1 MQLDPADYLRLD
13 VPHSLGATAAGAAF
27 ATSSGDVLDVES
39 FGPGV
44 FRLRVGPSTRP
55 DYGIVVARPK
65 ACTVAQRAPGAWAF
79 AAGDA
84 TLELRGSPLAI
95 RLSWKNHVVLHSI
108 TDEQVNG
115 GTRLP
120 TFGRLRQG
128 GLWSAAF
135 ALATGEPVYGLGEQ
149 FGPLDKRGQLVH
161 SHIQDALG
169 VNTGRA
175 YKGTPFAWSMGSG
188 RGAWG
193 AFVNTPGM
201 VTHGVGHPD
210 WSHRSYAVMVE
221 DEALDLFVF
230 AGDTPATIVDL
241 YTQLTGRAAAV
252 PRWSLGLW
260 VSRTSY
266 GNADTAVAVA
276 ARLRERRIPSDV
288 MMLDAGATYD
298 PETRFD
304 FTWDPQRT
312 GDAADTLAK
321 IKARDFRVCASECPL
336 VSVNSPLFQELASQ
350 QYLLLT
356 PEGDP
361 YVYMADVDAQADTP
375 TSAVASPESGIVD
388 FTNPDAFAWWRD
400 AHAALFE
407 DGVDAIASEFGE
419 QVPDDA
425 TAFNGDTGARLHN
438 VYPLLYNRCVYEAT
452 SRFQKPHDGPPLVW
466 SRAGWAGSQR
476 YPIGFGGAPQ
486 SDWEGLAASIRGAL
500 SWGMSGNPYHSSDV
514 GGFYGS
520 SQPSPELYVRWLQAA
535 VFFSHMRLNGTGE
548 REPWAFG
555 AEAEGIA
562 RKWLALRYRLIPYL
576 EQAIAQASRT
586 GMPLS
591 RAMPLAF
598 PDSRLARDFET
609 QFMCGDALLVA
620 PILREGGEVDI
631 ALPPGAWY
639 DLNTRARY
647 AGSQVL
653 RYAAK
658 LDQFPV
664 FGREGL
670 ALPLGRSVQHTGE
683 ISAEVPLEALWIF
696 GRPLQPLEGY
706 RQVKIEADRIAGH
719 VVRAMLNVD
728 VQVFGDASAVN
739 VLPL

>member
-1 MQLDPADYLRLD
+1 MQLDPAHYLRLD

-27 ATSSGDVLDVES
+27 ATSSGDVLDVEC
-39 FGPGV
+39 FGAGV

-55 DYGIVVARPK
+55 DYGILAARPK
-65 ACTVAQRAPGAWAF
+65 ACTIAQRAPGSWTF
-79 AAGDA
+79 SAGDSA
-84 TLELRGSPLAI
+84 LELRGSPLTL
-95 RLSWKNHVVLHSI
+95 RVLWKGHVVLRSI
-108 TDEQVNG
+108 TDESLDG
-115 GTRLP
+115 GARLP
-120 TFGRLRQG
+120 TLGRLRQG

-135 ALATGEPVYGLGEQ
+135 ALTTGEPVYGLGEQ
-149 FGPLDKRGQLVH
+149 FGPLDKRGQLIH
-161 SHIQDALG
+161 SHVQDAQG

-175 YKGTPFAWSMGSG
+175 YKGTPFAWSPGCG
-188 RGAWG
+188 KGAWG
-193 AFVNTPGM
+193 TFVHTPGM

-210 WSHRSYAVMVE
+210 WSHRSYAMMVE

-230 AGDTPATIVDL
+230 AGESPGAIVDL
-241 YTQLTGRAAAV
+241 YTQLTGRPAAV

-260 VSRTSY
+260 VSRASY
-266 GNADTAVAVA
+266 GSGDTAIAVA
-276 ARLRERRIPSDV
+276 TRLRERRIPSDV
-288 MMLDAGATYD
+288 LMLDAGTTSD
-298 PETRFD
+298 PNTRFD
-304 FTWDPQRT
+304 FTWDAERM
-312 GDAADTLAK
+312 GDPVGTLAK
-321 IKARDFRVCASECPL
+321 IKERDFRVCISECPH
-336 VSVNSPLFQELASQ
+336 VSVDSPLFQDLASQ

-361 YVYMADVDAQADTP
+361 YVHAWGGAAQP
-375 TSAVASPESGIVD
+375 HRVAPPMPESGIVD

-400 AHAALFE
+400 EHVALFE
-407 DGVDAIASEFGE
+407 DGVDVIASEYGE

-425 TAFNGDTGARLHN
+425 VAFNGDSGARLHN

-452 SRFQKPHDGPPLVW
+452 ARFQKPHDGPPMIW

-500 SWGMSGNPYHSSDV
+500 SLGMSGNPYHSSDV

-520 SQPSPELYVRWLQAA
+520 SPPSAELFVRWLQAA
-535 VFFSHMRLNGTGE
+535 VFFSHMRLNGAGE

-576 EQAIAQASRT
+576 EQAIGQALQT
-586 GMPLS
+586 GLPVS

-620 PILREGGEVDI
+620 PIVREGGEVDI

-647 AGSQVL
+647 PGSQVL

-664 FGREGL
+664 FGREGF
-670 ALPLGRSVQHTGE
+670 ALPLGRAVQHTGE
-683 ISAEVPLEALWIF
+683 INGEVPLEALWLF
-696 GRPLQPLEGY
+696 GKPAQPLARY
-706 RQVKIEADRIAGH
+706 RQVSVEADRLTGH
-719 VVRAMLNVD
+719 TVRAMLNVD

>member
-1 MQLDPADYLRLD
+1 MQPDAAEYLRLD
-13 VPHSLGATAAGAAF
+13 VPHCLGATAAGASF
-27 ATSSGDVLDVES
+27 ATSSGDVLDVEC
-39 FGPGV
+39 FGPGA
-44 FRLRVGPSTRP
+44 FRLRVGPNTRP
-55 DYGIVVARPK
+55 DYGILVARPQ
-65 ACTVAQRAPGAWAF
+65 ACDVAQRAAGAWTF
-79 AAGDA
+79 TSGES
-84 TLELRGSPLAI
+84 TLELGGLPLTI
-95 RLSWKNHVVLHSI
+95 RLRWKNQVVLRSI
-108 TDEQVNG
+108 TDERIEG

-120 TFGRLRQG
+120 TLGRLRQG

-161 SHIQDALG
+161 SQVQDAQG

-175 YKGTPFAWSMGSG
+175 YKATPFAWSTGSG
-188 RGAWG
+188 KGAWG
-193 AFVNTPGM
+193 TFVHTPGM
-201 VTHGVGHPD
+201 VSHGIGHPD
-210 WSHRSYAVMVE
+210 WSHRSYAMMVE

-230 AGDTPATIVDL
+230 AGESPAAIVDR
-241 YTQLTGRAAAV
+241 YTELTGRPAPV

-260 VSRTSY
+260 ISRASF
-266 GNADTAVAVA
+266 GSADAAIAVA
-276 ARLRERRIPSDV
+276 ARLREGRLPSDV
-288 MMLDAGATYD
+288 LMLAAATTSDAAR
-298 PETRFD
+298 RFD
-304 FTWDPQRT
+304 FTWDTERI
-312 GDAADTLAK
+312 GDPTAMIAK
-321 IKARDFRVCASECPL
+321 IKAHDFRVGVSEYPH
-336 VSVNSPLFQELASQ
+336 VSVDSPLFQDLASQ

-361 YVYMADVDAQADTP
+361 YVQAAIGTPNGDAAN
-375 TSAVASPESGIVD
+375 TSWPESGIVD

-400 AHAALFE
+400 EHASLFE
-407 DGVDAIASEFGE
+407 DGVDVIASDYGE

-425 TAFNGDTGARLHN
+425 VAFNGDSGARLHN
-438 VYPLLYNRCVYEAT
+438 AYPLLYNRCVFDAT
-452 SRFQKPHDGPPLVW
+452 ARFQKPHDKPPIIW

-476 YPIGFGGAPQ
+476 YPIGFGGTPQ
-486 SDWEGLAASIRGAL
+486 SDWEGLAASIRGGL
-500 SWGMSGNPYHSSDV
+500 SLGMCGNPYHSSDI
-514 GGFYGS
+514 GGFYGPK
-520 SQPSPELYVRWLQAA
+520 PSAELFVRWLQVAA
-535 VFFSHMRLNGTGE
+535 FFSHMRLHGAGE
-548 REPWAFG
+548 REPWTFG

-576 EQAIAQASRT
+576 ERTIAESVRSGLPVA
-586 GMPLS
+586 

-620 PILREGGEVDI
+620 PILRDGGEVDI

-664 FGREGL
+664 FGREGF

-683 ISAEVPLEALWIF
+683 INGDVPLDALWIF
-696 GRPLQPLEGY
+696 GKPAQSLDGY
-706 RQVKIEADRIAGH
+706 RQAKIEADRAGYS
-719 VVRAMLNVD
+719 VRAMLNVD
-728 VQVFGDASAVN
+728 VQVFGDPSAVN